1 MKKLINR
8 SLLFT
13 LAIGFFGSCSDMGK
27 KLEEK
32 LNELDSK
39 AEGLD
44 SIVDRELDRVRD
56 LDSLIDFENVKIKKL
71 DSVMTESSPRID
83 SIARKKIEAL
93 NEIIK

>member
-1 MKKLINR
+1 MKKLVNR

-13 LAIGFFGSCSDMGK
+13 LAIGFFGSCNDMDK

-32 LNELDSK
+32 LNELDSR

-56 LDSLIDFENVKIKKL
+56 LDGLIDFENVKIKKL
-71 DSVMTESSPRID
+71 DSVMTESSSRID
-83 SIARKKIEAL
+83 SIAREKIEAL